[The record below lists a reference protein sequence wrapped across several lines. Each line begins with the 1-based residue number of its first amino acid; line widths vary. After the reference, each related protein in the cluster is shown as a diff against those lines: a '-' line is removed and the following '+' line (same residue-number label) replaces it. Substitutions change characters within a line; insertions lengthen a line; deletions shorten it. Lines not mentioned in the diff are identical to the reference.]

1 VLIAVGGVQAAAY
14 AVDAL
19 SFFAALSAV
28 RRLPAMT
35 PTGGGTPAGVRAVAE
50 GLRYVRRQKVL
61 TGVLLIDLDV
71 TVVGFPKALFP
82 ALAVTR
88 LGRGA
93 RTVGL
98 LYAAVAVG
106 GVAAAV
112 LSAPL
117 TRLRREGRLALVAVA
132 VMSVCFGALGLVR
145 AVWPALG
152 LLAAA
157 GETGVCSQ
165 QALSA
170 GADGPIRLRVSSY
183 P

>member
-1 VLIAVGGVQAAAY
+1 VQALGSLSFQLSMVIGPLLAGVLIAAAGVTAAY

-19 SFFAALSAV
+19 SFLAALWAV

-35 PTGGGTPAGVRAVAE
+35 PSGGGTPAGVRALAE

-71 TVVGFPKALFP
+71 TVVGFAKALFP

-88 LGRGA
+88 LGGGM

-112 LSAPL
+112 LSA
-117 TRLRREGRLALVAVA
+117 R
-132 VMSVCFGALGLVR
+132 
-145 AVWPALG
+145 
-152 LLAAA
+152 
-157 GETGVCSQ
+157 
-165 QALSA
+165 
-170 GADGPIRLRVSSY
+170 
-183 P
+183 